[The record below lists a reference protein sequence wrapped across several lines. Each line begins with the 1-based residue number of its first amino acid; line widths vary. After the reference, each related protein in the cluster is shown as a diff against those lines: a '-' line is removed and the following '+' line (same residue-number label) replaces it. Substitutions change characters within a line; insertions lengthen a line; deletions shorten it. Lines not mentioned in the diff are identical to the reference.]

1 MAKSNKTALERLQE
15 KDEVGPYR
23 VTEDIVLQ
31 PLTGK
36 QAKELE
42 DISDTDERFKLWFG
56 DQYDAMMDLLDR
68 IPIHYVAP
76 LFRDMAEHF
85 FKPLLDEAQFVKL
98 MERFDAST
106 NIDIEEPD
114 DVVKDTVPAE

>member
-1 MAKSNKTALERLQE
+1 MAKYTKTALERLEE

-23 VTEDIVLQ
+23 VTDEIVLQ

-42 DISDTDERFKLWFG
+42 DITDTDERFKLWFG
-56 DQYDAMMDLLDR
+56 DQYDAMMDLLDS

-85 FKPLLDEAQFVKL
+85 FKPLLDEASFAKL
-98 MERFDAST
+98 MLRFDAST
-106 NIDIEEPD
+106 NIDFGELDIEDP
-114 DVVKDTVPAE
+114 VPAE